1 MGITINGG
9 NARYLSELPEFQDG
23 LPHGIV
29 NKTKTDVGGTYVA
42 ANCRYNYIIV
52 CPFRDLVD
60 SIAADKNN
68 GYDVFKCYGGVRE
81 YQFQKYIKEH
91 QIYKIAVTYDS
102 LEKLLRWMDNKT
114 DGWKLLVDEY
124 HLILEDMDFR
134 ESAIIAMCK
143 AIQSFKHY
151 TFLSATPIDED
162 YEIDFF
168 KNLPHYRVSWEP
180 GLEINVKKI
189 KATNLTKGV
198 CNLIKIFNDT
208 GISLPD
214 IDGEIREVEQ
224 LFIFL
229 NSVTTIKQI
238 ADSLELDKDDVKIC
252 SASKKR
258 NRHIL
263 GDYQIESAIAPNKRI
278 NFFTKKCFQG
288 CNLFSNNA
296 LVIVASDAYKTHT
309 LVDISTTMEQISGR
323 LRYNDK
329 YQNIFRNTM
338 VHIYSTNSNVLS
350 DEEFALKMQKKE
362 EDAAMLLSLQEK
374 ASDEEREALIKRV
387 NVETDLLSIE
397 DGYMVRNEMK
407 RKAFIRKQEIR
418 KAYKD
423 GIWLRE
429 AYNKSKKL
437 KQTKQ
442 ELWRDFDILLAKAVT
457 ISYEQL
463 LKDYLDHPSE
473 QYEIEYPE
481 FKDIKRYLKE
491 TEMNS
496 CRWHKEKMM
505 KMAEDNK
512 MLQQAF
518 RAIYQSGTF
527 ISDKE
532 MKKLLTEQFQRLGI
546 DLSPKATQILK
557 CNIYYVERCSQTI
570 NGKKVNG
577 DRMGEFI
584 FNF

>member
-1 MGITINGG
+1 MGITIIGG
-9 NARYLSELPEFQDG
+9 NARYLSELPQFQDG

-68 GYDVFKCYGGVRE
+68 RYDVFKCYGGVRE

-91 QIYKIAVTYDS
+91 EIYKIAVTYDS
-102 LEKLLRWMDNKT
+102 LEKLLRWMDNET

-134 ESAIIAMCK
+134 ESAIMAMCR

-168 KNLPHYRVSWEP
+168 KSLPHYRVTWEQ
-180 GLEINVKKI
+180 GQQINIKKI

-198 CNLIKIFNDT
+198 CNIIKIFCDE

-214 IDGEIREVEQ
+214 INGEVREVEQ
-224 LFIFL
+224 LFVFL
-229 NSVTTIKQI
+229 NSVTTIKQVVE
-238 ADSLELDKDDVKIC
+238 SLELDKNEVKIC
-252 SASKKR
+252 CASKQR
-258 NRHIL
+258 NRLIL
-263 GDYQIESAIAPNKRI
+263 GEYQIESAIAPNKRI

-296 LVIVASDAYKTHT
+296 LVIVASDAYRTQT

-323 LRYNDK
+323 LRCNDK
-329 YQNIFRNTM
+329 YQNVFRNTM
-338 VHIYSTNSNVLS
+338 VHIYSTNNNVLT

-374 ASDEEREALIKRV
+374 ATDEEREALIRRV

-397 DGYMVRNEMK
+397 EGYLVRNEMK
-407 RKAFIRKQEIR
+407 SKAFIRKQEIR

-423 GIWLRE
+423 GIWLRNT
-429 AYNKSKKL
+429 YNKSEKFI
-437 KQTKQ
+437 QTKQ
-442 ELWRDFDILLAKAVT
+442 ELWRDFDVLLAKAVT

-473 QYEIEYPE
+473 QFEIEYPE

-496 CRWHKEKMM
+496 CRWNKEKMM
-505 KMAEDNK
+505 KKVEDNK
-512 MLQQAF
+512 KLQQAF
-518 RAIYQSGTF
+518 RAIYQRGAFYSNE
-527 ISDKE
+527 E
-532 MKKLLTEQFQRLGI
+532 MKQLLAEQFQRLDI
-546 DLSPKATQILK
+546 ALSPKATQI
-557 CNIYYVERCSQTI
+557 
-570 NGKKVNG
+570 
-577 DRMGEFI
+577 
-584 FNF
+584 